1 MGIGAL
7 LTRNCTQTCV
17 YWAGPTNDGAG
28 GFDFDDPVEIACR
41 WEGKIQVV
49 KDDDAKGGEIEC
61 VAIVYLLQDVDEEG
75 YLFLGTLDDLEALE
89 DSSENSS
96 GGWYNPTVVEN
107 AYKIKQFEKIP
118 ALGSTTQFVRRAYL
132 TEWSYR

>member
-1 MGIGAL
+1 M
-7 LTRNCTQTCV
+7 TKHCKQTCV
-17 YWAGPTNDGAG
+17 YWGDPQNDGEG
-28 GFDFDDPVEIACR
+28 GWTFDAPVELLCR
-41 WEGKIQVV
+41 WEGKVQVV

-75 YLFLGTLDDLEALE
+75 FLFLGTLDDLEATE

-96 GGWYNPTVVEN
+96 GGWYNPLAVEG
-107 AYKIKQFEKIP
+107 AYKIKQFEKMP
-118 ALGSTTQFVRRAYL
+118 ALGSTSVFVRRAYL